1 MSPGVSHTIAPFPPV
16 FSSEHLQLKWQGLGG
31 SLGPWLASYRRAS
44 VLEVR
49 LDRSRGWIA
58 AESAQVVGAGA
69 EHVGQPWPLKS
80 PLPATPL
87 AGPHEECVFC
97 MGVLLVAEG
106 LQEDPACHRRC
117 QVTLLAHRIR
127 FREVFLA
134 GDCLL
139 GFCESEG
146 GFLHLGSQHWQV
158 WDGTRWAWGPCGED
172 TVLRQPA
179 SSHGV
184 MWHHSDTLE
193 MEDGM
198 TKELN

>member
-1 MSPGVSHTIAPFPPV
+1 MTRDHTRAP
-16 FSSEHLQLKWQGLGG
+16 L
-31 SLGPWLASYRRAS
+31 
-44 VLEVR
+44 
-49 LDRSRGWIA
+49 
-58 AESAQVVGAGA
+58 
-69 EHVGQPWPLKS
+69 
-80 PLPATPL
+80 PL